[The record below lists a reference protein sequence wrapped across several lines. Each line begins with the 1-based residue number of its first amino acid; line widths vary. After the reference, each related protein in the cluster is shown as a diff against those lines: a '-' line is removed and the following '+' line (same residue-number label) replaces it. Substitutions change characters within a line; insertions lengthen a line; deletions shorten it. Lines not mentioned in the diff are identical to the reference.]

1 MVHIHCPEGGANNGK
16 TELGQREEAN
26 SMYGLKPQAGQMEET
41 LGLIRHDSTALQFE
55 AGLWEERMEAG
66 QRDENRFFFQLENRA
81 KKRRK
86 KPKRGIGWKAVS
98 SGVRLRWADE

>member
-16 TELGQREEAN
+16 TEPGQREEAN

-41 LGLIRHDSTALQFE
+41 LGLIRNDSTALQFE

-66 QRDENRFFFQLENRA
+66 QRDENRSFFSVG
-81 KKRRK
+81 K
-86 KPKRGIGWKAVS
+86 S
-98 SGVRLRWADE
+98 SQKTA